1 MNCHHCG
8 QESEP
13 GNNFCPACG
22 ARLQLSCPSCQTPY
36 TPGSQFCSRCGR
48 SLAWAGSPP
57 PGTTPAGPPPTFPCP
72 RCHQVNTPQADYCF
86 ACGMPFDDARP
97 LPPPF
102 EFSLSHPGAP
112 WRRLLAAFIDGIAVA
127 AVSFIIFVLTS
138 SFFIRALFSW
148 GPYLLFLL
156 LPFLMLLPIYAAY
169 AVYTTVS
176 IAIWSTTPG
185 KRAFGLYVVRTD
197 GSKVSAGMAL
207 ARSLAAVVSALTV
220 IGIILIV
227 FRQDKRGLH
236 DLICDTVV
244 IHRRR

>member
-22 ARLQLSCPSCQTPY
+22 VRLQLSCPSCQTPY

-97 LPPPF
+97 HTRPLPPPDAF
-102 EFSLSHPGAP
+102 NSNSPGES
-112 WRRLLAAFIDGIAVA
+112 WRRLLAACIDGIIVWLFATLLGGILLGDLNFA
-127 AVSFIIFVLTS
+127 AFLSLWAIYNA
-138 SFFIRALFSW
+138 AL
-148 GPYLLFLL
+148 
-156 LPFLMLLPIYAAY
+156 
-169 AVYTTVS
+169 
-176 IAIWSTTPG
+176 IAIWATTPG
-185 KRAFGLYVVRTD
+185 KRAFGLYVARTD

-207 ARSLAAVVSALTV
+207 ARSLAAVVSTLAI
-220 IGIILIV
+220 IGILLIV